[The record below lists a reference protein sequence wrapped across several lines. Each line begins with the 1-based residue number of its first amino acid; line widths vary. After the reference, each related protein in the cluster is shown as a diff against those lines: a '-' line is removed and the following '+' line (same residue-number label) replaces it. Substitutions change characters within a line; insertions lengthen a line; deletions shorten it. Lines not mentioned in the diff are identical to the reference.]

1 MLTIALPK
9 GRIAKETLM
18 LFSQVFQE
26 RFLFNDRKLILQT
39 KDFTFLL
46 VRNQD
51 VPTYVHYGAA
61 DLGVV
66 GLDVLEEKDD
76 IEIVRLLNL
85 GIGKCKVVL
94 GSECGKPINYL
105 KPRIRIATKMTNIT
119 QHFFSKRAIA
129 VDVIKLY
136 GSIELAPLVNLADG
150 IVDIVETGTT
160 MKQNNL
166 QIDEVIMESSAYLIA
181 NVNSF
186 FAKKQRILHLQ
197 DSFAKI
203 INTSI
208 NDSLQNR

>member
-9 GRIAKETLM
+9 GRIADETLS
-18 LFSQVFQE
+18 LFAKILNKKIQFD
-26 RFLFNDRKLILQT
+26 DRKLVL
-39 KDFTFLL
+39 KDENFTFLL

-66 GLDVLEEKDD
+66 GLDVLEEHKDID
-76 IEIVRLLNL
+76 VARLLNL
-85 GIGKCKVVL
+85 QIGKCKVVL

-105 KPRIRIATKMTNIT
+105 KPRIKIATKMTNIT
-119 QHFFSKRAIA
+119 QNFFSARAIA

-136 GSIELAPLVNLADG
+136 GSIELAPLGNLADG
-150 IVDIVETGTT
+150 IVAIVETGST

-181 NVNSF
+181 NTNSF
-186 FAKKQRILHLQ
+186 FANKNKILQLQEHL
-197 DSFAKI
+197 AKI
-203 INTSI
+203 
-208 NDSLQNR
+208 L

>member
-9 GRIAKETLM
+9 GRIADETLS
-18 LFSQVFQE
+18 LFTKILNKKIQFD
-26 RFLFNDRKLILQT
+26 DRKLVL
-39 KDFTFLL
+39 KEDKFTFLL

-66 GLDVLEEKDD
+66 GLDVLEEYKEVDV
-76 IEIVRLLNL
+76 VRLLNL
-85 GIGKCKVVL
+85 NIGKCKVVL

-105 KPRIRIATKMTNIT
+105 KPHIKIATKMTNIT
-119 QHFFSKRAIA
+119 QNFFSTRAIA

-150 IVDIVETGTT
+150 IVDIVETGNT

-166 QIDEVIMESSAYLIA
+166 QIDEIIMESSAYLIA
-181 NVNSF
+181 NTNSF
-186 FAKKQRILHLQ
+186 FANKNKILQLQ
-197 DSFAKI
+197 EDLNKM
-203 INTSI
+203 
-208 NDSLQNR
+208 L